1 MKQPGK
7 HLCRRNGSK
16 KNSAV
21 WYTQLESGQL
31 WQAKTWKTHVVF
43 FGNAHGNRIN
53 KANTCYVR
61 SLKFW
66 EDAERHTCNVP
77 TSQRWTESH
86 FITPHMLALQSGL
99 KPNHRKTSRCYVK
112 WTETSR
118 VVLFDSAVGA
128 HFPLPKNPFTGG
140 MEVHRYVTWIQ
151 RMQFYSSWCLYWVI
165 NRIAKARNISKKT
178 SDRM

>member
-1 MKQPGK
+1 MVYSTWIRPIMAGENVKNACCFLWKCAWKPHKQGK
-7 HLCRRNGSK
+7 YMLCK
-16 KNSAV
+16 KFEILRGCRKTYMQCPNV
-21 WYTQLESGQL
+21 
-31 WQAKTWKTHVVF
+31 AKVNWISFHHAAYAGIAKRF
-43 FGNAHGNRIN
+43 
-53 KANTCYVR
+53 
-61 SLKFW
+61 
-66 EDAERHTCNVP
+66 E
-77 TSQRWTESH
+77 TES
-86 FITPHMLALQSGL
+86 Q
-99 KPNHRKTSRCYVK
+99 KTSRCYVK

-118 VVLFDSAVGA
+118 AVLFDSAVGA